1 MSKKFTEVT
10 SAIRKFST
18 YSEEEFIE
26 YLTDELNI
34 SKKMGGSGVTIKSLY
49 KEELIKNEDENLL
62 YQFSEYVLRNR
73 LLLEFGGYAIREH
86 MPIGLYRTVDIYII

>member
-34 SKKMGGSGVTIKSLY
+34 SKKNG
-49 KEELIKNEDENLL
+49 
-62 YQFSEYVLRNR
+62 R
-73 LLLEFGGYAIREH
+73 
-86 MPIGLYRTVDIYII
+86 